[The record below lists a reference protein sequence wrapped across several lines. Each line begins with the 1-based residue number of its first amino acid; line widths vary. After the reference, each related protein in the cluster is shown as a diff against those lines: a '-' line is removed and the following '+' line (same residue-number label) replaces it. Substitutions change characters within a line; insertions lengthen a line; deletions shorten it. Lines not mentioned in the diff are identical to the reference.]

1 MAFKDFTDGEVLY
14 AADVDTYLM
23 RQTVMVFADS
33 AARGS
38 ALGTAIVV
46 EGMVTYL
53 QDTDTLQFYDGTS
66 WNDVS
71 SPGDITAVTAGTALT
86 GGGASG
92 DVTLDVDLAAVGTA
106 ITINAN
112 QITNTITSSTATA
125 YTLASADEGTIL
137 QFTAASA
144 VITVGTA
151 TALAAGER
159 VDILDDGGGMTV
171 SAEST
176 AVTLNGAGTAG
187 TAYTVGAQYE
197 AVTILSLG
205 SDSYRI
211 IGNITAV

>member
-1 MAFKDFTDGEVLY
+1 
-14 AADVDTYLM
+14 
-23 RQTVMVFADS
+23 
-33 AARGS
+33 
-38 ALGTAIVV
+38 
-46 EGMVTYL
+46 
-53 QDTDTLQFYDGTS
+53 
-66 WNDVS
+66 
-71 SPGDITAVTAGTALT
+71 
-86 GGGASG
+86 
-92 DVTLDVDLAAVGTA
+92 
-106 ITINAN
+106 
-112 QITNTITSSTATA
+112 
-125 YTLASADEGTIL
+125 L

-151 TALAAGER
+151 SDIPAGQR
-159 VDILDDGGGMTV
+159 IDILDDGGGMTV

>member
-112 QITNTITSSTATA
+112 QITNTVTSSTATA

>member
-1 MAFKDFTDGEVLY
+1 MSGLGRKVWSAGDVVA
-14 AADVDTYLM
+14 AADVQGYLQD
-23 RQTVMVFADS
+23 QTVMVFADS
-33 AARGS
+33 AARSS
-38 ALGTAIVV
+38 AIGTPTQGMVSYLEDTSTLQVYGTA
-46 EGMVTYL
+46 
-53 QDTDTLQFYDGTS
+53 
-66 WNDVS
+66 WADVS
-71 SPGDITAVTAGTALT
+71 SPGDITAVTAGTALS

-92 DVTLDVDLAAVGTA
+92 DVTLDVDLDAVGSA
-106 ITINAN
+106 VTINAN
-112 QITNTITSSTATA
+112 QITNTVTSSTATT
-125 YTLASADEGTIL
+125 YTLASSDEGTIL
-137 QFTAASA
+137 QFTSASA
-144 VITVGTA
+144 VVTVGTA

>member
-1 MAFKDFTDGEVLY
+1 MAGLGYKVFAAGEVLT
-14 AADVDTYLM
+14 AANVNGYLM
-23 RQTVMVFADS
+23 EQTVMVFADS
-33 AARGS
+33 AARSS
-38 ALGTAIVV
+38 AIGTPTQ
-46 EGMVTYL
+46 GMVSYL
-53 QDTDTLQFYDGTS
+53 QDTSTLQVYGTA
-66 WNDVS
+66 WADVS
-71 SPGDITAVTAGTALT
+71 SPGDITAVTAGYGLS
-86 GGGASG
+86 GGGSSG
-92 DVTLDVDLAAVGTA
+92 DVTLSLGT
-106 ITINAN
+106 
-112 QITNTITSSTATA
+112 TITSSTATT
-125 YTLASADEGTIL
+125 YTIGTADAGTIL

-151 TALAAGER
+151 SDIPAGQR
-159 VDILDDGGGMTV
+159 IDILDDGGGMTV

>member
-38 ALGTAIVV
+38 SLGTAIVV

>member
-1 MAFKDFTDGEVLY
+1 MAGLGRKVWSAGDVLA
-14 AADVDTYLM
+14 AADVNGYLM
-23 RQTVMVFADS
+23 DQAVMVFADS
-33 AARGS
+33 AARSS
-38 ALGTAIVV
+38 AIGTPTQ
-46 EGMVTYL
+46 GMVSYL
-53 QDTDTLQFYDGTS
+53 QDTSTLQVYGTA
-66 WNDVS
+66 WADVS
-71 SPGDITAVTAGTALT
+71 SPGDITAVTAGYGLS
-86 GGGASG
+86 GGGSSG
-92 DVTLDVDLAAVGTA
+92 DVTLSLGT
-106 ITINAN
+106 
-112 QITNTITSSTATA
+112 TITSSTATT
-125 YTLASADEGTIL
+125 YTIGTADAGTIL

-151 TALAAGER
+151 SDIPAGQR
-159 VDILDDGGGMTV
+159 IDILDDGGGMTV